1 MSEHKLNGVIS
12 TESMSFVESIMM
24 QFLTVAYESFALTV
38 VWVAY
43 MDP

>member
-12 TESMSFVESIMM
+12 TESVSFVESIMM
-24 QFLTVAYESFALTV
+24 QFLIVAYESFALTV
-38 VWVAY
+38 VRVAY